1 MRSRF
6 TAYALGNKGEYLL
19 ATWFPATAKG
29 LSADDLSLR
38 RVNWQKLEVINK
50 SQQADTG
57 SVEFKAYFSP
67 RYEDGENEV
76 MHEISE
82 FTRVKGRWYYVDDL
96 RQHWTD
102 YRPKFRA
109 AGRYAQ
115 QRGWRFRLVTE
126 RHVRTPY
133 LDNVKSLLLDSG
145 VVALTMS
152 YDPIFVIISSS
163 KPLSFKDLKN
173 DLGLSNNI
181 EA

>member
-1 MRSRF
+1 MAEFCPCGKSTSYAACCGRFIDDGEIAKTPEQLMRSRF

-50 SQQADTG
+50 SQQADTA

-82 FTRVKGRWYYVDDL
+82 FTRVKGRWYYVG
-96 RQHWTD
+96 
-102 YRPKFRA
+102 
-109 AGRYAQ
+109 GR
-115 QRGWRFRLVTE
+115 VE
-126 RHVRTPY
+126 
-133 LDNVKSLLLDSG
+133 
-145 VVALTMS
+145 
-152 YDPIFVIISSS
+152 
-163 KPLSFKDLKN
+163 
-173 DLGLSNNI
+173 
-181 EA
+181 